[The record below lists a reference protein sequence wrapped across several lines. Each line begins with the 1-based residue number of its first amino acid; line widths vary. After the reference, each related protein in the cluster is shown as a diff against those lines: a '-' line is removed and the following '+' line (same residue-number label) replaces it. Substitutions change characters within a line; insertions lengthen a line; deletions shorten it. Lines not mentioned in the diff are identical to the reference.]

1 MYFIRE
7 LIFRNAG
14 WKKKEKQNNNKKKR
28 IFMLTAMT
36 RFPGLIMCN
45 AKSDNNM
52 INIIK

>member
-14 WKKKEKQNNNKKKR
+14 WKKKRKTKENKKR